1 MEDEDDPSSGSSL
14 ATFFRSGILR
24 GPGSDIDLSFL
35 WVLTGLPGVFPG
47 EETYLAKINYIS
59 NPSNLY
65 TPCPFPPSPNRYTLW
80 IEARVCLLGVS
91 GHVIL

>member
-59 NPSNLY
+59 NPSTICTHLVLSPLPPTD
-65 TPCPFPPSPNRYTLW
+65 TP
-80 IEARVCLLGVS
+80 S
-91 GHVIL
+91 G